1 MWARRCLGTRTRAS
15 SLEGTSSVALRT
27 LSLCAGYGGLDLGL
41 KLAGVDARTV
51 CYVEREAFCA
61 ELLAT
66 RIEDQALDDAPIW
79 SDLGTFDGAA
89 WRGCVDLVVGGFPC
103 QEVSVA
109 GARKAQD
116 GERWL
121 WGEFARVICEV
132 RPRLVFLE
140 NVPGLLSAGVEDPAT
155 GLVHRAIGDVLG
167 DLAELGFDAEWGV
180 LGADDVGAPHR
191 RKRWWCLAYAAHNGH
206 EWTGGA
212 RQRWDGSADDC
223 GSLADADRRGLEVN
237 GRSKLLDGE
246 RAAFGNDVDGCYPSA
261 WPPGPADDWRD
272 IPEHLWPA
280 TAQPSVRGVA
290 DGRASRVDRLRALG
304 NGVVPQCAAA
314 AITALA
320 ARAGVELA

>member
-1 MWARRCLGTRTRAS
+1 M
-15 SLEGTSSVALRT
+15 ALRT
-27 LSLCAGYGGLDLGL
+27 LSLCSGFGGLDLGL
-41 KLAGVDARTV
+41 RHAGVDARTV

-66 RIEDQALDDAPIW
+66 RIEDEALDDAPIW

-109 GARKAQD
+109 GARRAQD

-121 WGEFARVICEV
+121 WGEFARVIRDV

-167 DLAELGFDAEWGV
+167 DLAALGFDAEWGV

-191 RKRWWCLAYAAHNGH
+191 RKRWWCLADSL
-206 EWTGGA
+206 
-212 RQRWDGSADDC
+212 RQGQRQPQ
-223 GSLADADRRGLEVN
+223 GLEPYEWGWATDGG
-237 GRSKLLDGE
+237 GRM
-246 RAAFGNDVDGCYPSA
+246 A
-261 WPPGPADDWRD
+261 WPPGPTSDWSG

-280 TAQPSVRGVA
+280 TPQPSVRGVA
-290 DGRASRVDRLRALG
+290 DGRASRLDRLRALG

-314 AITALA
+314 ALLALA
-320 ARAGVELA
+320 ERAGIELK